1 MSAGGLIA
9 FHDIMPVRG
18 PESGRSVGRRAG
30 LLGADQAVLPVA
42 GVRDRRQE
50 GLGIGVL
57 TYQDSISVEPI
68 AAAARPASGGQAP
81 P

>member
-18 PESGRSVGRRAG
+18 PESGRSVGGVPDFWELVKPLYPSRE
-30 LLGADQAVLPVA
+30 LVA
-42 GVRDRRQE
+42 DRRQE

-57 TYQDSISVEPI
+57 TYHDSVSVEPI
-68 AAAARPASGGQAP
+68 AAAAPPPTGSAP